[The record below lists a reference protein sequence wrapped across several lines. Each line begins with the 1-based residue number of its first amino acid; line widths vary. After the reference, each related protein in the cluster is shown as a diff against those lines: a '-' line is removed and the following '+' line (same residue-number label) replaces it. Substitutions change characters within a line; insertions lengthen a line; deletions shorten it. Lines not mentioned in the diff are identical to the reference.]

1 MMVPDFAVVIP
12 VYNENENL
20 PELIGRIYHDVRC
33 RPRFFIQ
40 EICGANPSSIGKRVR
55 L

>member
-20 PELIGRIYHDVRC
+20 PEHIGRIYHDVRC
-33 RPRFFIQ
+33 RTLFLFRKSAVQ
-40 EICGANPSSIGKRVR
+40 TRLRQGKE
-55 L
+55 

>member
-20 PELIGRIYHDVRC
+20 PELIGCIYHDVRC
-33 RPRFFIQ
+33 RPRFLLRKSAVQ
-40 EICGANPSSIGKRVR
+40 ARLRQGKE
-55 L
+55 